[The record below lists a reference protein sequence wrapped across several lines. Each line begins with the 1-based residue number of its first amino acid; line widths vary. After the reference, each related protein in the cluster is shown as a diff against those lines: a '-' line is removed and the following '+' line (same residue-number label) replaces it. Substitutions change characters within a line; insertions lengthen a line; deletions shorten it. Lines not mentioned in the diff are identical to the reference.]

1 MQSAATK
8 QAIEVYRELGALAF
22 LIICGALALGYLI
35 WRIVKIQDKIS
46 DTQERIEKRLE
57 GHDQRAQDMHGTCRV
72 HGEQISHLH
81 KGMNEFKADVK
92 EEINL
97 LSREIAVLKERID

>member
-1 MQSAATK
+1 MTSAATK

-22 LIICGALALGYLI
+22 LILCGALALGYLI

-46 DTQERIEKRLE
+46 DTQERIERRLE
-57 GHDQRAQDMHGTCRV
+57 GHDQRAQDMHGTCRI

-81 KGMNEFKADVK
+81 KGIGEFKIEVK
-92 EEINL
+92 KEISE
-97 LSREIAVLKERID
+97 LSREIAVLKERVD